1 MKMVD
6 LCTSQ
11 PFLPDFDKSFPPAGF
26 DYKKVALD
34 SLHAKQMCWE
44 ENGGSF
50 GAIMQE
56 VTEQLEQHLMDD
68 REPSLVASK
77 EEAVAVT
84 R

>member
-44 ENGGSF
+44 ADKGSF
-50 GAIMQE
+50 GTVVKELSDQLQRYLVSQAAPSTVQE
-56 VTEQLEQHLMDD
+56 LEALEII
-68 REPSLVASK
+68 R
-77 EEAVAVT
+77 
-84 R
+84 